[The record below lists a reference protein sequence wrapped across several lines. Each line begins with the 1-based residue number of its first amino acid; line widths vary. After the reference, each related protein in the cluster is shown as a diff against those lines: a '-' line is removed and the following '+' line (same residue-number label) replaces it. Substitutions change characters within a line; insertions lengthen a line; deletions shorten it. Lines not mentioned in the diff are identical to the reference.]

1 LADKPSIHRQVTN
14 PVTNEPIDYYEVD
27 IQPFQKEVFPG
38 LSSTSMVGYD
48 GMSPGPMF
56 VIEKGREAVVRF
68 SNKATTDSVVHLHG
82 SYSVSV
88 TGRCFSNHATKLT
101 FSLEISMGWLG
112 RGQDWS

>member
-1 LADKPSIHRQVTN
+1 MNGVNTLADTSPIHRQVTN

-82 SYSVSV
+82 SYSVGPNMRLFCYTTS
-88 TGRCFSNHATKLT
+88 KLT
-101 FSLEISMGWLG
+101 CS
-112 RGQDWS
+112 